1 MKSLKWLDETCNNC
15 GQQINS
21 WDKRISK
28 VLAYRYPC
36 CEACIARE
44 YDMDIDVLRERM
56 EHYLGIRPCLGL

>member
-1 MKSLKWLDETCNNC
+1 MKSLKWLDEACNNC

-44 YDMDIDVLRERM
+44 YDMDIDVLR
-56 EHYLGIRPCLGL
+56 

>member
-1 MKSLKWLDETCNNC
+1 MKSLKWLDAASNNC

>member
-1 MKSLKWLDETCNNC
+1 MKKVEWLDETCNNC
-15 GQQINS
+15 DQQINS

-28 VLAYRYPC
+28 ILAYKYPC

-44 YDMDIDVLRERM
+44 YDMDIEALRNRM

>member
-1 MKSLKWLDETCNNC
+1 MKKVEWLDETCNNC
-15 GQQINS
+15 NQQINI

-28 VLAYRYPC
+28 ILAYRYPC

-44 YDMDIDVLRERM
+44 YDMDIEALRNRM